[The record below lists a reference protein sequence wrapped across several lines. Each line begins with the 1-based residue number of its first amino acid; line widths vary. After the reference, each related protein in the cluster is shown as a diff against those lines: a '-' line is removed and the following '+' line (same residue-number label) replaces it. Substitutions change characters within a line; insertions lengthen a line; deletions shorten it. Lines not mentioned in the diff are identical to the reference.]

1 MITRIMKGIS
11 VLALLLGFLWNL
23 PAFHQEWSVRDG
35 GYLEL
40 LNMVVC
46 LTALLVVA
54 QTFRA
59 HKYFWAAGFVAIA
72 VLFNPIVPVTL
83 SRKMFLWLDSV
94 CVVTFLVSLALWKRR
109 PMLSIPPITNRTPGS
124 ESL

>member
-1 MITRIMKGIS
+1 MLTKTMKWVS
-11 VLALLLGFLWNL
+11 VVALLLALVGR
-23 PAFHQEWSVRDG
+23 PSA
-35 GYLEL
+35 GYQTVLEF
-40 LNMVVC
+40 VVC
-46 LTALLVVA
+46 LSGLLVLA
-54 QTFRA
+54 QAVRTGR
-59 HKYFWAAGFVAIA
+59 YIWAVGFMAIA

-83 SRKMFLWLDSV
+83 SRKTFLWLDSV